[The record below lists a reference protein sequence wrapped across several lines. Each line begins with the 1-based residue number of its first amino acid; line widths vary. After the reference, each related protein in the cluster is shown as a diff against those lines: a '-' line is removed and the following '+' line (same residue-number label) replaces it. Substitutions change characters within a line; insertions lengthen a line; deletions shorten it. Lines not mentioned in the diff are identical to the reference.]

1 MMKYEEVLCTDLPAW
16 IRIKRKEQ
24 GLNQTELGARVGF
37 EQRLVCRIESKTI
50 IRPNPDQIVA
60 LVHAL
65 GYQFVGKGKEPGV
78 LKIKRLTTEERDV
91 LLRRHKRT
99 NSKSE

>member
-1 MMKYEEVLCTDLPAW
+1 MMKYEEVLCTDFPIW

-24 GLNQTELGARVGF
+24 DLNQTELGARVGM
-37 EQRLVCRIESKTI
+37 EQRLVSRIESGRILKPKPEI
-50 IRPNPDQIVA
+50 IVA

-65 GYQFVGKGKEPGV
+65 GYQFIGKTREPGV
-78 LKIKRLTTEERDV
+78 LKLKKLTAEERDA
-91 LLRRHKRT
+91 LLRSHQRT